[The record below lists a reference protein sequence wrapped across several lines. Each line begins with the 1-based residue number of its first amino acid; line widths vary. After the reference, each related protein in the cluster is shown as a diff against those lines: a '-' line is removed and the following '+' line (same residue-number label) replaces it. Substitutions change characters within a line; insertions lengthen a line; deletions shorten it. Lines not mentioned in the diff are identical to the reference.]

1 MEKSVA
7 EADKVLIL
15 CNKVYKDKADNR
27 NGGAGQ
33 ETMIIA
39 PEVYEKIHQRNLFLL
54 LWSMIV

>member
-1 MEKSVA
+1 M
-7 EADKVLIL
+7 LIL

-33 ETMIIA
+33 EAMIIA